1 MALHRERLADIATL
15 GSSAA
20 AICTNASGQKTF
32 VKGYELH
39 NTNTTTETVKL
50 YKVPDASGAVGTA
63 AAANRFLNIS
73 LAANETL
80 IYVPPGYGHILSD
93 TNDTIQGEST
103 TASKVTVT
111 LFGDRDY

>member
-1 MALHRERLADIATL
+1 MTLHRERLADITTL
-15 GSSAA
+15 GSTAA

-39 NTNTTTETVKL
+39 NTNTTAETVKL
-50 YKVPDASGAVGTA
+50 FKVPDSAGTVGTA
-63 AAANRFLNIS
+63 ADGNRFLNIA
-73 LAANETL
+73 LAPNETL

-93 TNDTIQGEST
+93 ANDTIQGQST
-103 TASKVTVT
+103 TASKVTVS